1 MKKTSIKKFTA
12 CFLVF
17 VLVFTMIG
25 SPIGVNA
32 TYNGHIRRDFSEQV
46 KIHNDNEQKFQEL
59 NKKIH
64 SKNLKLFSNKLK
76 NKLKKAKGVI
86 VPALSA
92 IIYLSVAMSCEKNK
106 ADIKTTSK
114 HVAIAAGVGI
124 TSEILERLASY
135 IIDNF
140 I

>member
-32 TYNGHIRRDFSEQV
+32 TYNGHIRRDFLKQV
-46 KIHNDNEQKFQEL
+46 EIYNDNEQKFQEL

-64 SKNLKLFSNKLK
+64 SKNLKLFLD
-76 NKLKKAKGVI
+76 KLKKAKGVI
-86 VPALSA
+86 VPALSS
-92 IIYLSVAMSCEKNK
+92 IIYFVIAMSREQNK

>member
-1 MKKTSIKKFTA
+1 
-12 CFLVF
+12 
-17 VLVFTMIG
+17 MIG

-32 TYNGHIRRDFSEQV
+32 TYNGHIRRDFLKQV
-46 KIHNDNEQKFQEL
+46 EIYNDNEQKFQEL

-64 SKNLKLFSNKLK
+64 SKNLKLFLD
-76 NKLKKAKGVI
+76 KLKKAKGVI
-86 VPALSA
+86 VPALSS
-92 IIYLSVAMSCEKNK
+92 IIYFVIAMSREQNK

-114 HVAIAAGVGI
+114 HIAIAAGVGI

>member
-1 MKKTSIKKFTA
+1 MKNTGIKKIIA
-12 CFLVF
+12 CFSVF
-17 VLVFTMIG
+17 TLIFTMIG
-25 SPIGVNA
+25 SSIGVNA
-32 TYNGHIRRDFSEQV
+32 TYTGHIRRDFSEQV
-46 KIHNDNEQKFQEL
+46 KIHNETEQGFQEL

-64 SKNLKLFSNKLK
+64 SKNLKLFLD
-76 NKLKKAKGVI
+76 KLKKAKGVI
-86 VPALSA
+86 VPALSS
-92 IIYLSVAMSCEKNK
+92 IIYFSTAMLREKNE

-124 TSEILERLASY
+124 TSGILERLASY

>member
-1 MKKTSIKKFTA
+1 MKNTDIKKFIA
-12 CFLVF
+12 CFSVF
-17 VLVFTMIG
+17 SLIFTIIF

-32 TYNGHIRRDFSEQV
+32 QYSGSVRKDFSEQV
-46 KIHNDNEQKFQEL
+46 KIHNENEQKFQEL

-64 SKNLKLFSNKLK
+64 SKNLKLFLD
-76 NKLKKAKGVI
+76 KLKKAKGVI

-92 IIYLSVAMSCEKNK
+92 IIYFSIAMSCDKNK

-124 TSEILERLASY
+124 TSGILERLASY

>member
-32 TYNGHIRRDFSEQV
+32 TYNGHIRRDFLKQV
-46 KIHNDNEQKFQEL
+46 EIYNDNEQKFQEL

-64 SKNLKLFSNKLK
+64 SKNLKLFLD
-76 NKLKKAKGVI
+76 KLKKAKGVI
-86 VPALSA
+86 VPALSS
-92 IIYLSVAMSCEKNK
+92 IIYFVIAMSREQNK

-124 TSEILERLASY
+124 TSRILERLASY